1 MKIVVYFN
9 FVISVLFTIC
19 YFYQFVYVLIG
30 LFRKTTPLS
39 AKVNHHYAVVISARN
54 ESNMIGNLI
63 DSIRAQNYPKELIDI
78 FVVADNCTDNTAE
91 VAKTHGAFVYE
102 RFNNQLVGKGYAL
115 DWLFKKIKEDNP
127 DNAYEAYIIFDAD
140 NIVDP
145 NFVSE
150 MNKAFDNG
158 YRILTSYRNSK
169 NYGENWISAGYSLW
183 FLREAK
189 FLNNSRMTLGTSCA
203 ISGTG
208 FLVSAEIIDKNKGW
222 IHHLLTEDIEFT
234 ADNIIKGETIG
245 YCENAVLY
253 DEQPVT
259 FYQSYIQRLRWS
271 KGFYQVFAKYGAK
284 LFAGM
289 IKGSFSCYDML
300 MTISPAM
307 LLTLAS
313 TVFNLVAIVL
323 GLIGDQEHLPM
334 LFKALGQ
341 TLFGFYSMFFFLG
354 VITTITEHKQIHCS
368 TGKKIL
374 YTFTFPLF
382 MLTYVPISV
391 IALFKKVKWE
401 PICHSVSMTMYDLCT
416 EDDADEEASESVN
429 I

>member
-1 MKIVVYFN
+1 MKFVVYFN

-30 LFRKTTPLS
+30 LLKKTKLPE
-39 AKVNHHYAVVISARN
+39 AKKNHKYAVVISARN
-54 ESNMIGNLI
+54 EANMIGNLI
-63 DSIRAQNYPKELIDI
+63 DSIRNQNYPAELIDTL
-78 FVVADNCTDNTAE
+78 VVADNCTDDTAQ
-91 VAKTHGAFVYE
+91 VAKAHGAIVYE

-115 DWLFKKIKEDNP
+115 DWLFNKVKEDMP
-127 DNAYEAYIIFDAD
+127 DNDYEAYIVFDAD

-145 NFVSE
+145 NFISE
-150 MNKAFDNG
+150 MNKAFDKG
-158 YRILTSYRNSK
+158 YRVLTSYRNSK

-189 FLNNSRMTLGTSCA
+189 FLNNPRMKLGTSCA

-208 FLVSAEIIDKNKGW
+208 FLVSSDIIAKNGGW

-234 ADNIIKGETIG
+234 VDSVIHGETIG
-245 YCENAVLY
+245 YCENAILY
-253 DEQPVT
+253 DEQPAK

-271 KGFYQVFAKYGAK
+271 KGFYQVFGKYGAK
-284 LFAGM
+284 LFTGM
-289 IKGSFSCYDML
+289 LKGSFSCYDML

-313 TVFNLVAIVL
+313 TVINLVAIVI
-323 GLIGDQEHLPM
+323 GIIGDPEHLPM

-354 VITTITEHKQIHCS
+354 VITTITEHKQIRCPL
-368 TGKKIL
+368 GKMIG

-401 PICHSVSMTMYDLCT
+401 PIKHSVSMSVYDICPNHAEINT
-416 EDDADEEASESVN
+416 QESLN
-429 I
+429 N